1 MLWRGGGGRLPLL
14 SSFEKTTT
22 TTTTTTASSKR
33 NRRRNNNKSALCCV
47 RSNDALLFFTEL
59 HHAHWKGP
67 TPPLATVGAPTTS
80 RRRRRRRRRR
90 KALTRANATKK
101 DDDDVTDIT
110 CDAKKNEEERDPEEE
125 AYEEIEEEVE
135 VEYTTMDHIS
145 DFMNEVK
152 EKRMEI
158 SRNCFSVV
166 GEMTPTPEYLKSSR
180 ARGDATAELA
190 SLAVAAAAVVA
201 SKTARM
207 NKEKKERCVKD
218 ETWTVEKAFE
228 ALKIID
234 GQENDS
240 SVKMRLYDET
250 DFQRDQEKKQKKLDE
265 KRVKELERRKLR
277 DEKERLREEAEE
289 KERQRLLEIE
299 RKKEEE
305 EERKREQIRAEFRLK
320 QAEEQ
325 ERLKKRE
332 EEEAARKKKEL
343 EEDRKRR
350 EEKMR
355 LEREA
360 LEAERLRRKKISE
373 ERKEKTFSIQANIKV
388 EAKRKNGKCEVTASC
403 RVEFSSTSEVNET
416 HESTEMARLQMS
428 WASKLSGEA
437 MKAYKSDQI
446 LKKMMGE
453 GILSKTPT
461 FSDVEFEH
469 WMKLVRVRLDRELRT
484 TGLRAVAGL
493 EANKLTKNDN
503 FIEREVTFS
512 RALLP
517 REDPENVE
525 TRMQNAIRLLI
536 DQVEQKSKNKKKSGS
551 DKAAADD
558 DDDDDDDDP
567 YLLGDTNSSSVVDE
581 AIDPRKSP
589 MVILTRL
596 SEHEL
601 AQMHG
606 LDPSLVFPAETD
618 GLTTELNG
626 RVLSGILTASFFV
639 KVLRDVTKDA
649 KPEVLRRGTEM
660 ASSLVG
666 RCANDEGNWR
676 AMYLDGFR
684 GDALEAGALMAR
696 EVIPDEENDIVLLNI
711 FAALEAMEK
720 AKNRRP
726 EEQASEMIDQETLRR
741 MKAQRR
747 MNSVPITERL
757 FATRNAAIQ
766 LAGSGSVEQGRAM
779 LEEAYALR
787 VNHVEKRRKELGLT
801 SNDERF
807 GIPETLP
814 ELKALLFVIDY
825 GGSAWEADKRGL
837 QKEILKAVYEA
848 CENGAMKKDAEKALA
863 TFAAVRRSFM
873 FEENDAEFGREWEE
887 KLMEKIMDAGG
898 LRAVEET
905 DGNEDE
911 GEGKP
916 SANLDVDV
924 EEVIKKY
931 YPRGVSDAL
940 EYAVQTYDAEI
951 EARRKV

>member
-1 MLWRGGGGRLPLL
+1 MHNRCCFCVVVAPPT
-14 SSFEKTTT
+14 KTFRATPS
-22 TTTTTTASSKR
+22 ASSSNSFAR
-33 NRRRNNNKSALCCV
+33 RGQRRRIGSDGFRNLPSPVRVRATKRSNDDDDDDDDDDGDREEFLDAFSATRSNDDDDDGNENSSSRRKSGGENDNSAIFDDDYETIDTANNNK
-47 RSNDALLFFTEL
+47 
-59 HHAHWKGP
+59 
-67 TPPLATVGAPTTS
+67 
-80 RRRRRRRRRR
+80 
-90 KALTRANATKK
+90 
-101 DDDDVTDIT
+101 
-110 CDAKKNEEERDPEEE
+110 EEEEE
-125 AYEEIEEEVE
+125 ASFLYEEVEEEIE
-135 VEYTTMDHIS
+135 VEYTAMDHVFDFIS
-145 DFMNEVK
+145 EVK
-152 EKRMEI
+152 AKRMDACRE
-158 SRNCFSVV
+158 CFSSAEVHRNV
-166 GEMTPTPEYLKSSR
+166 PPPTPEYLRSSR
-180 ARGDATAELA
+180 GKLDATTELI
-190 SLAVAAAAVVA
+190 SLAAAAAALAV
-201 SKTARM
+201 SKALRM
-207 NKEKKERCVKD
+207 NEEKKDASIRNEK
-218 ETWTVEKAFE
+218 WTVEKAFQ
-228 ALKIID
+228 ALKRID

-240 SVKMRLYDET
+240 SVEMRLYDET
-250 DFQRDQEKKQKKLDE
+250 DLRRDLEKKQKKLDE
-265 KRVKELERRKLR
+265 KRAKELERRKLR

-305 EERKREQIRAEFRLK
+305 EERKREQVRAEFRLK

-343 EEDRKRR
+343 EEDIKRR

-373 ERKEKTFSIQANIKV
+373 ERGEKTFDIQANIKV
-388 EAKRKNGKCEVTASC
+388 EARRKNGKCEVMASC
-403 RVEFSSTSEVNET
+403 RVEFSSTCEVTET
-416 HESTEMARLQMS
+416 FESSEMARLQMS

-493 EANKLTKNDN
+493 EANKLTKNDS

-517 REDPENVE
+517 TEDPENVE
-525 TRMQNAIRLLI
+525 TRIQNAIRLLI
-536 DQVEQKSKNKKKSGS
+536 DQVEQKKKKKKDGTSN
-551 DKAAADD
+551 
-558 DDDDDDDDP
+558 DDDDDDDP
-567 YLLGDTNSSSVVDE
+567 YLLGDENSPELVDE

-589 MVILTRL
+589 MAILTRL

-639 KVLRDVTKDA
+639 KILRKVTNDA
-649 KPEVLRRGTEM
+649 KPEVLRRGTQM
-660 ASSLVG
+660 ASTLVG

-696 EVIPDEENDIVLLNI
+696 EVIPAEENDIVLLNI

-726 EEQASEMIDQETLRR
+726 EEQASEMIDKEALRK

-747 MNSVPITERL
+747 INSVPITERL

-787 VNHVEKRRKELGLT
+787 VKHVEKRRKELGL
-801 SNDERF
+801 SANDERF

-814 ELKALLFVIDY
+814 ELKALLFVLEY
-825 GGSAWEADKRGL
+825 GGDAWEADKIGV
-837 QKEILKAVYEA
+837 QKQVVKAVYEA
-848 CENGAMKKDAEKALA
+848 CENGAMKKDVEKALA

-873 FEENDAEFGREWEE
+873 FEENDSKFGREWED
-887 KLMEKIMDAGG
+887 KMMEKFKETAI
-898 LRAVEET
+898 VEGEKEE
-905 DGNEDE
+905 GEE
-911 GEGKP
+911 GEGGKP
-916 SANLDVDV
+916 SV

-931 YPRGVSDAL
+931 YPRGVSDAF
-940 EYAVQTYDAEI
+940 EFAVQTYDAEI
-951 EARRKV
+951 EARRKI

>member
-80 RRRRRRRRRR
+80 RRRRRRR

>member
-22 TTTTTTASSKR
+22 TTTTTASSKR
-33 NRRRNNNKSALCCV
+33 SRRRNNNKSALCCV
-47 RSNDALLFFTEL
+47 RSNDALFFTEL

-80 RRRRRRRRRR
+80 RRRRRRR

-240 SVKMRLYDET
+240 SVEMRLYDET

-551 DKAAADD
+551 DKAAAD

>member
-80 RRRRRRRRRR
+80 RRRRRRRRR

>member
-1 MLWRGGGGRLPLL
+1 M
-14 SSFEKTTT
+14 
-22 TTTTTTASSKR
+22 
-33 NRRRNNNKSALCCV
+33 
-47 RSNDALLFFTEL
+47 
-59 HHAHWKGP
+59 
-67 TPPLATVGAPTTS
+67 ATVGAPTTS
-80 RRRRRRRRRR
+80 RRRRRRR

-240 SVKMRLYDET
+240 SVEMRLYDET

>member
-1 MLWRGGGGRLPLL
+1 M
-14 SSFEKTTT
+14 
-22 TTTTTTASSKR
+22 
-33 NRRRNNNKSALCCV
+33 
-47 RSNDALLFFTEL
+47 
-59 HHAHWKGP
+59 
-67 TPPLATVGAPTTS
+67 ATVGAPTTS
-80 RRRRRRRRRR
+80 RRRRRRR

-240 SVKMRLYDET
+240 SVEMRLYDET

-551 DKAAADD
+551 DKAAAD

>member
-1 MLWRGGGGRLPLL
+1 M
-14 SSFEKTTT
+14 
-22 TTTTTTASSKR
+22 
-33 NRRRNNNKSALCCV
+33 
-47 RSNDALLFFTEL
+47 
-59 HHAHWKGP
+59 
-67 TPPLATVGAPTTS
+67 ATVGAPTTS
-80 RRRRRRRRRR
+80 RRRRRRR

-101 DDDDVTDIT
+101 DDVTDIT

-207 NKEKKERCVKD
+207 NKEKKERCVKN

-240 SVKMRLYDET
+240 SVEMRLYDET

-558 DDDDDDDDP
+558 DDDDYYYYDDDDDDP

>member
-80 RRRRRRRRRR
+80 RRRRRRRR

-525 TRMQNAIRLLI
+525 TSMQNAIRLLI

>member
-22 TTTTTTASSKR
+22 TTASSKR
-33 NRRRNNNKSALCCV
+33 SRRRNNNKSALCCV
-47 RSNDALLFFTEL
+47 RSNDALFFTEL

-80 RRRRRRRRRR
+80 RRRRRRR

-240 SVKMRLYDET
+240 SVEMRLYDET

-581 AIDPRKSP
+581 AIDPMKSP

-905 DGNEDE
+905 DGNEDDE

-931 YPRGVSDAL
+931 
-940 EYAVQTYDAEI
+940 
-951 EARRKV
+951 

>member
-1 MLWRGGGGRLPLL
+1 M
-14 SSFEKTTT
+14 
-22 TTTTTTASSKR
+22 
-33 NRRRNNNKSALCCV
+33 
-47 RSNDALLFFTEL
+47 
-59 HHAHWKGP
+59 
-67 TPPLATVGAPTTS
+67 ATVGAPTTS
-80 RRRRRRRRRR
+80 RRRRRRR

-101 DDDDVTDIT
+101 DDDVTDIT

-158 SRNCFSVV
+158 SRNCFNVV

-240 SVKMRLYDET
+240 SVEMRLYDET

>member
-1 MLWRGGGGRLPLL
+1 MRPNE
-14 SSFEKTTT
+14 S
-22 TTTTTTASSKR
+22 ASVL
-33 NRRRNNNKSALCCV
+33 A
-47 RSNDALLFFTEL
+47 EL
-59 HHAHWKGP
+59 WKGP
-67 TPPLATVGAPTTS
+67 TTLPT
-80 RRRRRRRRRR
+80 R
-90 KALTRANATKK
+90 KATRVNATKNEK
-101 DDDDVTDIT
+101 NDQHHHRARADIEDIYCGSFGATKRTADDDDDDDDVTDT
-110 CDAKKNEEERDPEEE
+110 DKKNEEGGPEEE
-125 AYEEIEEEVE
+125 VVYEEIEEEIE

-166 GEMTPTPEYLKSSR
+166 REMTPTPEYLKSSR
-180 ARGDATAELA
+180 ARGDASAELA

-207 NKEKKERCVKD
+207 NKEKKERCIKN
-218 ETWTVEKAFE
+218 ETWTVEKAYE

-240 SVKMRLYDET
+240 SVEMRLYDET

-536 DQVEQKSKNKKKSGS
+536 DQVEQKSKNKKKIGS
-551 DKAAADD
+551 DKAATD

-589 MVILTRL
+589 MAILTRL

-606 LDPSLVFPAETD
+606 LDPSLVCPAETD
-618 GLTTELNG
+618 ELTTELNG

-649 KPEVLRRGTEM
+649 KPEVLRRGTQM

-757 FATRNAAIQ
+757 FATRNVAIQ

-801 SNDERF
+801 SIDERF

-863 TFAAVRRSFM
+863 TFSAVRRSFM
-873 FEENDAEFGREWEE
+873 FEENDAEFGQEWEE

-898 LRAVEET
+898 LRAVEES

-940 EYAVQTYDAEI
+940 EFAVQTYDAEI

>member
-1 MLWRGGGGRLPLL
+1 M
-14 SSFEKTTT
+14 SSFEK
-22 TTTTTTASSKR
+22 TTTTTASSKR

-80 RRRRRRRRRR
+80 RRRRRRR

-240 SVKMRLYDET
+240 SVEMRLYDET

-905 DGNEDE
+905 DGNEDDE

>member
-33 NRRRNNNKSALCCV
+33 SRRRNNNKSALCCV

-80 RRRRRRRRRR
+80 RRRRRRRRR

-240 SVKMRLYDET
+240 SVEMRLYDET

>member
-1 MLWRGGGGRLPLL
+1 
-14 SSFEKTTT
+14 
-22 TTTTTTASSKR
+22 
-33 NRRRNNNKSALCCV
+33 
-47 RSNDALLFFTEL
+47 
-59 HHAHWKGP
+59 
-67 TPPLATVGAPTTS
+67 
-80 RRRRRRRRRR
+80 
-90 KALTRANATKK
+90 LTRANATKK

>member
-1 MLWRGGGGRLPLL
+1 M
-14 SSFEKTTT
+14 
-22 TTTTTTASSKR
+22 
-33 NRRRNNNKSALCCV
+33 
-47 RSNDALLFFTEL
+47 
-59 HHAHWKGP
+59 
-67 TPPLATVGAPTTS
+67 ATVGAPTTS
-80 RRRRRRRRRR
+80 RRRRRRR

-240 SVKMRLYDET
+240 SVEMRLYDET

-558 DDDDDDDDP
+558 DDDDDDGDP

>member
-1 MLWRGGGGRLPLL
+1 M
-14 SSFEKTTT
+14 
-22 TTTTTTASSKR
+22 
-33 NRRRNNNKSALCCV
+33 
-47 RSNDALLFFTEL
+47 
-59 HHAHWKGP
+59 
-67 TPPLATVGAPTTS
+67 ATVGAPTTS
-80 RRRRRRRRRR
+80 RRRRRR

-240 SVKMRLYDET
+240 SVEMRLYDET

>member
-1 MLWRGGGGRLPLL
+1 
-14 SSFEKTTT
+14 
-22 TTTTTTASSKR
+22 
-33 NRRRNNNKSALCCV
+33 
-47 RSNDALLFFTEL
+47 
-59 HHAHWKGP
+59 
-67 TPPLATVGAPTTS
+67 LATVGAPTTS
-80 RRRRRRRRRR
+80 RRRRRRR

-240 SVKMRLYDET
+240 SVEMRLYDET

>member
-1 MLWRGGGGRLPLL
+1 MAVVVVPTREAARRFVVFSAERRVGGKGKGG
-14 SSFEKTTT
+14 
-22 TTTTTTASSKR
+22 
-33 NRRRNNNKSALCCV
+33 
-47 RSNDALLFFTEL
+47 
-59 HHAHWKGP
+59 
-67 TPPLATVGAPTTS
+67 
-80 RRRRRRRRRR
+80 RRRR
-90 KALTRANATKK
+90 KSRSRSRLNARRKSGDDDIDDDEDDESSVIHEDRINSSDSSETSISSAAAA
-101 DDDDVTDIT
+101 DDDDN
-110 CDAKKNEEERDPEEE
+110 KNTKEQLKEEDSESFLYEEVEEE
-125 AYEEIEEEVE
+125 IE
-135 VEYTTMDHIS
+135 VEYTAMDHVS
-145 DFMNEVK
+145 DFIAEVR
-152 EKRMEI
+152 EKRNEI
-158 SRNCFSVV
+158 SRACFGSFERAPV
-166 GEMTPTPEYLKSSR
+166 TPEYLRSSR
-180 ARGDATAELA
+180 GRLDAPTELI
-190 SLAVAAAAVVA
+190 SLALVSVALAV
-201 SKTARM
+201 SKTVRT
-207 NKEKKERCVKD
+207 NKEKKEMFIRNEK
-218 ETWTVEKAFE
+218 WTVGKAFQE
-228 ALKIID
+228 LKRID
-234 GQENDS
+234 GQENDA
-240 SVKMRLYDET
+240 SVEMRLYDEG
-250 DFQRDQEKKQKKLDE
+250 DLRRDLEKKQKKLDE
-265 KRVKELERRKLR
+265 KRAKELERRELR
-277 DEKERLREEAEE
+277 DEKERLREEEEE

-305 EERKREQIRAEFRLK
+305 EERKREQVRAEFRLK

-332 EEEAARKKKEL
+332 EEEAARKRKEL

-373 ERKEKTFSIQANIKV
+373 EREEKTFDIQANIKV
-388 EAKRKNGKCEVTASC
+388 EARRKNGKCEVTASC
-403 RVEFSSTSEVNET
+403 RVELSNTCEVAET
-416 HESTEMARLQMS
+416 YESTELARLQMS

-453 GILSKTPT
+453 GILSKRPT

-493 EANKLTKNDN
+493 EANKLTKNDS
-503 FIEREVTFS
+503 FVEREVTFS

-517 REDPENVE
+517 AEDPENVE
-525 TRMQNAIRLLI
+525 TRIQNAIRLLI
-536 DQVEQKSKNKKKSGS
+536 DQVESKNKNKDG
-551 DKAAADD
+551 DANDGGGGGD
-558 DDDDDDDDP
+558 NDDDDP
-567 YLLGDTNSSSVVDE
+567 YLLGDGDSPALVDE

-589 MVILTRL
+589 TAILNRL

-626 RVLSGILTASFFV
+626 RVLSGILTASLFV
-639 KVLRDVTKDA
+639 KILRSVTKDA
-649 KPEVLRRGTEM
+649 KPEVLRRGTQM
-660 ASSLVG
+660 ATSLVG

-726 EEQASEMIDQETLRR
+726 EEAGEMIDKEVLRK

-747 MNSVPITERL
+747 MNAVPITERL

-801 SNDERF
+801 ANDERF

-814 ELKALLFVIDY
+814 ELKALLFVLEY
-825 GGSAWEADKRGL
+825 GGGAWEADKKGV
-837 QKEILKAVYEA
+837 QKQVVKAVYEA

-863 TFAAVRRSFM
+863 TFAAVRRSFI
-873 FEENDAEFGREWEE
+873 FEEKDSEFGREWEE
-887 KLMEKIMDAGG
+887 KLFEKFNQ
-898 LRAVEET
+898 T
-905 DGNEDE
+905 GNEGEDE
-911 GEGKP
+911 EEGGGGGKP
-916 SANLDVDV
+916 SVQ
-924 EEVIKKY
+924 EIIEKY

-940 EYAVQTYDAEI
+940 EFAVQTYDAEI

>member
-80 RRRRRRRRRR
+80 RRRRRRR

-101 DDDDVTDIT
+101 DDDVTDIT

-240 SVKMRLYDET
+240 SVEMRLYDET

>member
-1 MLWRGGGGRLPLL
+1 MG
-14 SSFEKTTT
+14 S
-22 TTTTTTASSKR
+22 
-33 NRRRNNNKSALCCV
+33 RRRPFLNTKAFERNALT
-47 RSNDALLFFTEL
+47 TEL
-59 HHAHWKGP
+59 FRKHHHWKGP
-67 TPPLATVGAPTTS
+67 TPKATLVPTL
-80 RRRRRRRRRR
+80 RR
-90 KALTRANATKK
+90 KALTTRANATKK
-101 DDDDVTDIT
+101 EKNDQHHHQTTQGEEDIYFGATKTTADDDVTDIT
-110 CDAKKNEEERDPEEE
+110 DTKNEEEGDPEEE
-125 AYEEIEEEVE
+125 EEEEEEVYEEIEEEIE

-166 GEMTPTPEYLKSSR
+166 REMTPTPEYLKSSR
-180 ARGDATAELA
+180 ARGDASAELA

-207 NKEKKERCVKD
+207 NKEKKERCIKN

-240 SVKMRLYDET
+240 SVEMRLYDET

-305 EERKREQIRAEFRLK
+305 EERKREQIRAESRLK

-493 EANKLTKNDN
+493 EANKLNKNDN

-536 DQVEQKSKNKKKSGS
+536 DQVGQKSKNKKKSGS
-551 DKAAADD
+551 DKAATDD

-567 YLLGDTNSSSVVDE
+567 YLLGDTNSVVDE

-589 MVILTRL
+589 MAILTRL

-649 KPEVLRRGTEM
+649 KPEVLRRGTQM

-676 AMYLDGFR
+676 AMYLDGFS

-863 TFAAVRRSFM
+863 TFSAVRRSFM
-873 FEENDAEFGREWEE
+873 FEENDAEFGQEWEE

-898 LRAVEET
+898 LRAVEES

-940 EYAVQTYDAEI
+940 EFAVQTYDAEI

>member
-1 MLWRGGGGRLPLL
+1 M
-14 SSFEKTTT
+14 
-22 TTTTTTASSKR
+22 
-33 NRRRNNNKSALCCV
+33 
-47 RSNDALLFFTEL
+47 
-59 HHAHWKGP
+59 
-67 TPPLATVGAPTTS
+67 
-80 RRRRRRRRRR
+80 
-90 KALTRANATKK
+90 TRANATKK

-240 SVKMRLYDET
+240 SVEMRLYDET

-940 EYAVQTYDAEI
+940 ECAVQTYDAEI

>member
-1 MLWRGGGGRLPLL
+1 M
-14 SSFEKTTT
+14 
-22 TTTTTTASSKR
+22 
-33 NRRRNNNKSALCCV
+33 
-47 RSNDALLFFTEL
+47 
-59 HHAHWKGP
+59 
-67 TPPLATVGAPTTS
+67 ATVGAPTTS
-80 RRRRRRRRRR
+80 RRRRRR

-101 DDDDVTDIT
+101 DDDVTDIT

-848 CENGAMKKDAEKALA
+848 CENGAMKKDPEKALA
-863 TFAAVRRSFM
+863 TFSAVRRSFM

>member
-1 MLWRGGGGRLPLL
+1 M
-14 SSFEKTTT
+14 
-22 TTTTTTASSKR
+22 
-33 NRRRNNNKSALCCV
+33 
-47 RSNDALLFFTEL
+47 
-59 HHAHWKGP
+59 
-67 TPPLATVGAPTTS
+67 ATVGAPTTS
-80 RRRRRRRRRR
+80 RRRRRR

-125 AYEEIEEEVE
+125 AYEEIEEEIE

-240 SVKMRLYDET
+240 SVEMRLYDET

>member
-22 TTTTTTASSKR
+22 TTTTTASSKR
-33 NRRRNNNKSALCCV
+33 SRRRNNNKSALCCV
-47 RSNDALLFFTEL
+47 RSNDALFFTEL

-80 RRRRRRRRRR
+80 RRRRRRR

-240 SVKMRLYDET
+240 SVEMRLYDET

>member
-1 MLWRGGGGRLPLL
+1 M
-14 SSFEKTTT
+14 
-22 TTTTTTASSKR
+22 
-33 NRRRNNNKSALCCV
+33 
-47 RSNDALLFFTEL
+47 
-59 HHAHWKGP
+59 
-67 TPPLATVGAPTTS
+67 
-80 RRRRRRRRRR
+80 
-90 KALTRANATKK
+90 TRANATKK

>member
-1 MLWRGGGGRLPLL
+1 M

-22 TTTTTTASSKR
+22 TTASSKR
-33 NRRRNNNKSALCCV
+33 SRRRNNNKSALCCV
-47 RSNDALLFFTEL
+47 RSNDALFFTEL

-80 RRRRRRRRRR
+80 RRRRR

-101 DDDDVTDIT
+101 DDDVTDIT

-240 SVKMRLYDET
+240 SVEMRLYDET

>member
-1 MLWRGGGGRLPLL
+1 
-14 SSFEKTTT
+14 
-22 TTTTTTASSKR
+22 
-33 NRRRNNNKSALCCV
+33 
-47 RSNDALLFFTEL
+47 
-59 HHAHWKGP
+59 
-67 TPPLATVGAPTTS
+67 
-80 RRRRRRRRRR
+80 
-90 KALTRANATKK
+90 LTRANATKK

-240 SVKMRLYDET
+240 SVEMRLYDET

>member
-1 MLWRGGGGRLPLL
+1 M
-14 SSFEKTTT
+14 
-22 TTTTTTASSKR
+22 
-33 NRRRNNNKSALCCV
+33 
-47 RSNDALLFFTEL
+47 
-59 HHAHWKGP
+59 
-67 TPPLATVGAPTTS
+67 ATVGAPTTS
-80 RRRRRRRRRR
+80 RRRRR

-240 SVKMRLYDET
+240 SVEMRLYDET

>member
-1 MLWRGGGGRLPLL
+1 M
-14 SSFEKTTT
+14 
-22 TTTTTTASSKR
+22 
-33 NRRRNNNKSALCCV
+33 
-47 RSNDALLFFTEL
+47 
-59 HHAHWKGP
+59 
-67 TPPLATVGAPTTS
+67 
-80 RRRRRRRRRR
+80 
-90 KALTRANATKK
+90 TRANATKK

-240 SVKMRLYDET
+240 SVEMRLYDET

>member
-1 MLWRGGGGRLPLL
+1 M
-14 SSFEKTTT
+14 SSFEK
-22 TTTTTTASSKR
+22 TTTTTASSKR

-80 RRRRRRRRRR
+80 RRRRRRR

-240 SVKMRLYDET
+240 SVEMRLYDET

-551 DKAAADD
+551 DKSATDD
-558 DDDDDDDDP
+558 DDDDYDDDP